1 MARERV
7 AVIARET
14 VVVRAKERAVDPAR
28 EGRVA
33 LSPREAAKKVFF
45 NCPLKLNGRR
55 NFLFIK
61 LKKYLFSLMAGSDPP
76 PS

>member
-33 LSPREAAKKVFF
+33 LSPREAAKK
-45 NCPLKLNGRR
+45 
-55 NFLFIK
+55 
-61 LKKYLFSLMAGSDPP
+61 KKN
-76 PS
+76 